1 MATKKKVLLEQE
13 TPVPEN
19 TAPAD
24 GTISSAG
31 PPADAAAPPDS
42 DDLSALLASMDQT
55 NDSAST
61 DQPDGDATLEGSDPP
76 LEFMETEASDE
87 AAPEDDGTAS
97 GAPSDSDEPA
107 GSAAG
112 EDGDG
117 EEETPSNLSAE
128 GADDTPA
135 ETVSETAGE
144 PAPPKPKR
152 APRRKKAAPV
162 EDPVHG
168 ENEDS
173 AEAPAAEEQAVESS
187 ASVENTAPPDEGET
201 PISED
206 TAPQEEAPVDTA
218 SALRRTAVTH
228 RSDASILTI
237 RSREEVETQ
246 EDREDVIWHEI
257 HNAYR
262 TRRILTGQ
270 LGGIEQLD
278 NRKTVAVVDYKGFRI
293 IASRRLATTLR
304 VLESMPRTTKSM
316 SAPSIFPKIL
326 F

>member
-42 DDLSALLASMDQT
+42 DDLSALLASMGQT

-87 AAPEDDGTAS
+87 AAPEGDGTAS

-107 GSAAG
+107 GSAA
-112 EDGDG
+112 G

-162 EDPVHG
+162 EAPVHG

-173 AEAPAAEEQAVESS
+173 AEAPAAEEQTEFTVVLKEIGGNKIAVIKAVREITGLGLGD
-187 ASVENTAPPDEGET
+187 AKALVEG
-201 PISED
+201 
-206 TAPQEEAPVDTA
+206 
-218 SALRRTAVTH
+218 
-228 RSDASILTI
+228 
-237 RSREEVETQ
+237 
-246 EDREDVIWHEI
+246 
-257 HNAYR
+257 
-262 TRRILTGQ
+262 
-270 LGGIEQLD
+270 
-278 NRKTVAVVDYKGFRI
+278 
-293 IASRRLATTLR
+293 
-304 VLESMPRTTKSM
+304 
-316 SAPSIFPKIL
+316 APSNVKEGVSKDAANEIATKL
-326 F
+326 KEAGATVELK